1 MFYRSIFCPRKIMQ
15 NGGLSLF
22 LAYLYPEFRF
32 EYGKCDCNTQY
43 GKLLVSISWTAVFF
57 IMPLCLPWRA
67 QSGVKVKGQGYFS
80 LTLLLQYPC
89 KS

>member
-57 IMPLCLPWRA
+57 DNAALSPVARSVRCE
-67 QSGVKVKGQGYFS
+67 GQGYFS
-80 LTLLLQYPC
+80 LSLSPPPISL
-89 KS
+89 